1 LVSLLLQRSVGS
13 VLNAQGMRAFEVS
26 GSWDDPKVQNVALQR
41 GDGKAPVEVLQP
53 QTAAP
58 KAQ

>member
-1 LVSLLLQRSVGS
+1 
-13 VLNAQGMRAFEVS
+13 MRAFEVS